1 MADWF
6 SLYEWQRDIFIIF
19 SSRRRHTRWNCDWSS
34 DVCSSDLTRRDRG
47 GGDWRGQP
55 CRWCRQ
61 RQWRGDRRGS
71 GRGDRQR
78 HRAFEHQYLCPAGH
92 YRRRH
97 SDRGQSGCPAQQTF
111 RRKQLKERRFPP
123 DGRRVNKIRL
133 GGRAEVEER
142 LMKTLIKTAR
152 AAMITMAMLAGTA
165 AVAQD
170 ITIAVVPKVAVPFFD
185 DCNTGAQA
193 AADALGVG
201 YQWVVPQNT
210 QGATQVKIME
220 DLIARHV
227 SGIAISVNEPKSV
240 EGVIKQA
247 MDAGIKVVTFD
258 SDSAES
264 GRSMYIGTINKQAG
278 VTMGNSM
285 AEKLGGKGKVAIITG
300 QLGASNLNERIDG
313 VKEALA
319 AYPDIE
325 IVAVEGT
332 EDDLA
337 KAVSVTEAI
346 LRGNPDLAGIFG
358 MSQVGGPAVAKVL
371 AQQEFADRKGAVAVF
386 AFDDLPDTI
395 QCVKDG
401 YINGIMVQ
409 RPVTMGKLAVE
420 SLVAQ
425 IKGEMTAPA
434 DVDTGVTVVNADNLD
449 SYTK

>member
-1 MADWF
+1 
-6 SLYEWQRDIFIIF
+6 
-19 SSRRRHTRWNCDWSS
+19 
-34 DVCSSDLTRRDRG
+34 
-47 GGDWRGQP
+47 
-55 CRWCRQ
+55 
-61 RQWRGDRRGS
+61 
-71 GRGDRQR
+71 
-78 HRAFEHQYLCPAGH
+78 
-92 YRRRH
+92 
-97 SDRGQSGCPAQQTF
+97 
-111 RRKQLKERRFPP
+111 
-123 DGRRVNKIRL
+123 
-133 GGRAEVEER
+133 
-142 LMKTLIKTAR
+142 MKTLIKTAR
-152 AAMITMAMLAGTA
+152 AAMVTVAMLAGTA
-165 AVAQD
+165 AIAQD
-170 ITIAVVPKVAVPFFD
+170 ITIAVIPKVAVPFFD

-220 DLIARHV
+220 DLIARQV

-258 SDSAES
+258 SDSANS
-264 GRSMYIGTINKQAG
+264 GRSLYIGTINKQAG

-285 AEKLGGKGKVAIITG
+285 AEKLGGKGKVAIVTG

-319 AYPDIE
+319 AYPEIE
-325 IVAVEGT
+325 IVATEGT

-358 MSQVGGPAVAKVL
+358 VSQVGGPAVAKVL
-371 AQQEFADRKGAVAVF
+371 AQQEFADRKGAIAVF

-395 QCVKDG
+395 QGVKDG

-420 SLVAQ
+420 QLVSQ
-425 IKGEMTAPA
+425 INGEAPGG
-434 DVDTGVTVVNADNLD
+434 DIDTGVTVVNADNLG

>member
-1 MADWF
+1 
-6 SLYEWQRDIFIIF
+6 
-19 SSRRRHTRWNCDWSS
+19 
-34 DVCSSDLTRRDRG
+34 
-47 GGDWRGQP
+47 
-55 CRWCRQ
+55 
-61 RQWRGDRRGS
+61 
-71 GRGDRQR
+71 
-78 HRAFEHQYLCPAGH
+78 
-92 YRRRH
+92 
-97 SDRGQSGCPAQQTF
+97 
-111 RRKQLKERRFPP
+111 
-123 DGRRVNKIRL
+123 
-133 GGRAEVEER
+133 
-142 LMKTLIKTAR
+142 MKTFIKTAR
-152 AAMITMAMLAGTA
+152 AAIVTMALLSGTSA
-165 AVAQD
+165 MAQD
-170 ITIAVVPKVAVPFFD
+170 ITIAVIPKVAVPFFD

-193 AADALGVG
+193 AADAAGVG

-247 MDAGIKVVTFD
+247 IDAGIKVVTFD
-258 SDSAES
+258 SDSAGS
-264 GRSMYIGTINKQAG
+264 ARSLYIGTINKQAG

-319 AYPDIE
+319 AFPGIQ
-325 IVAVEGT
+325 IVATEGT

-371 AQQEFADRKGAVAVF
+371 AQKEFADRKGAVAVF

-395 QCVKDG
+395 QGVKDG

-420 SLVAQ
+420 QLVAQ
-425 IKGEMTAPA
+425 IKGAAPGGNI
-434 DVDTGVTVVNADNLD
+434 DTGVTVVNADNLG

>member
-1 MADWF
+1 MN
-6 SLYEWQRDIFIIF
+6 S
-19 SSRRRHTRWNCDWSS
+19 
-34 DVCSSDLTRRDRG
+34 
-47 GGDWRGQP
+47 
-55 CRWCRQ
+55 
-61 RQWRGDRRGS
+61 
-71 GRGDRQR
+71 
-78 HRAFEHQYLCPAGH
+78 
-92 YRRRH
+92 
-97 SDRGQSGCPAQQTF
+97 
-111 RRKQLKERRFPP
+111 
-123 DGRRVNKIRL
+123 
-133 GGRAEVEER
+133 
-142 LMKTLIKTAR
+142 LIKTAR
-152 AAMITMAMLAGTA
+152 AAMITMAMLTGTA

-193 AADALGVG
+193 AADALGVN

-210 QGATQVKIME
+210 QGATQVKIIE
-220 DLIARHV
+220 DLIARQV

-247 MDAGIKVVTFD
+247 IDAGIKVVTFD
-258 SDSAES
+258 SDSANS
-264 GRSMYIGTINKQAG
+264 GRSLYIGTINKQAG

-319 AYPDIE
+319 AYPEIE
-325 IVAVEGT
+325 IVATEGT

-395 QCVKDG
+395 KGVKDG

-420 SLVAQ
+420 QLVAQ
-425 IKGEMTAPA
+425 IKGEAA
-434 DVDTGVTVVNADNLD
+434 GGDIDTGVTVVNADNLD